1 MNSEA
6 GRSQG
11 DTRNYHS
18 SQVRKEEQSDYNTY
32 QIKVEPRKRA
42 NDITNTQNQQEY
54 SPKKCRQHQTT
65 SPNQRI
71 TITLDGNDKENKNM
85 KHQATDRKT
94 DRSYEARISANA
106 VNEEIESQKSGCINF
121 GLSLCFP
128 GVDITFS
135 ETKSEESKDKQVS
148 GWQNQ
153 VCTDCIEFYVYA
165 VGKRNERIL
174 KDREEGNK
182 LCVRGFKGE
191 TIKDTLRKDGR
202 FCSFVESDHW
212 KLVKDLDIVI
222 ENTQLVDELEGKLFQ
237 VEVERKKYPQA
248 ADSTDLE
255 KPSYC
260 TLKEYIVDEY
270 PMLKRECEKLRA
282 YIRKESEKP
291 TKTSSFEM
299 HKANFRKLTKNSTPA
314 KVLKLLSRFSDSVG
328 LLVWNND
335 GNEGCATCFVFT
347 GLYIFTCRH
356 VINDI
361 VGKDVEQS
369 KWADTI
375 NQCAKV
381 TFDYEESLANE
392 DNCFFSVE
400 PWFGISDETLDYA
413 VLKLKENEQ
422 QIPAGLY
429 NGTTPVPSSGLI
441 YMIGQPDMKQK
452 HSDGCAVVSL
462 DEHAQEREAAEDS
475 ATMQY
480 IHMYTQRSFQETV
493 HEPGVLARDNTF
505 YCGSSG
511 SPVFDSKGSLVAMHT
526 AGFICEYES
535 GVSSIIEFGT
545 AMESILTDIK
555 QKHETWYN
563 EECVNRQD
571 VEMNSLDY

>member
-6 GRSQG
+6 GSSQG
-11 DTRNYHS
+11 DIRNYHS

-42 NDITNTQNQQEY
+42 NDITNTQDQQEY

-85 KHQATDRKT
+85 KHQATERNT
-94 DRSYEARISANA
+94 DRSYEARISVNA
-106 VNEEIESQKSGCINF
+106 VNEETESQKGGCINL
-121 GLSLCFP
+121 GVSLYFP
-128 GVDITFS
+128 EVGITFS
-135 ETKSEESKDKQVS
+135 ETESEESKDKQVS

-153 VCTDCIEFYVYA
+153 VRTDRIESD
-165 VGKRNERIL
+165 GERDERIL
-174 KDREEGNK
+174 KCREHHQH
-182 LCVRGFKGE
+182 
-191 TIKDTLRKDGR
+191 
-202 FCSFVESDHW
+202 SFVQSDHP
-212 KLVKDLDIVI
+212 KPIKDLDTIR
-222 ENTQLVDELEGKLFQ
+222 EDTQPVDELEGKLLQ
-237 VEVERKKYPQA
+237 TEVERQKYPQA

-270 PMLKRECEKLRA
+270 PVLKRECEKLRA
-282 YIRKESEKP
+282 YIREESENTTK
-291 TKTSSFEM
+291 KTSSFEM
-299 HKANFRKLTKNSTPA
+299 QKANFRKLTKNSTPA

-361 VGKDVEQS
+361 VGKGVEQS

-429 NGTTPVPSSGLI
+429 NGTAPVPSSGLI
-441 YMIGQPDMKQK
+441 YIIGHPDRKQK
-452 HSDGCAVVSL
+452 HSDGCAVVSR
-462 DEHAQEREAAEDS
+462 DEHAQEREAVEGS

-480 IHMYTQRSFQETV
+480 IHMYTQRSFQEAV
-493 HEPGVLARDNTF
+493 HETGVLARDNTF

-526 AGFICEYES
+526 AGFICEYERD
-535 GVSSIIEFGT
+535 VSSIIEFGT